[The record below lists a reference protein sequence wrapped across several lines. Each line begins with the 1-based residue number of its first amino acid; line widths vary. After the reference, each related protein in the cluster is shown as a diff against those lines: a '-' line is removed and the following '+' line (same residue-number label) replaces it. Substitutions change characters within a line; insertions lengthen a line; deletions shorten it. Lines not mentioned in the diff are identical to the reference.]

1 MVALRGATVL
11 LLLMCVGIASAG
23 CSTSA
28 KQSENAPPT
37 SADAAAGYDLARLS
51 EVKDDFPPDFTPSP
65 FGAAK
70 LDPAYVDLVGAVVSY
85 GKPFTVDPQEC
96 RALLKPVD
104 GQVGAVTNGS
114 LFDGPN
120 KQSIAVNADAPVT
133 VPAEIP
139 GANCYRMTFDVQNHA
154 VRTRGTA
161 ERITAPAI
169 DGAVTEALKIQA
181 DGYPDVEYYYAAIL
195 DDRLYVNV
203 AARVDPSF
211 AAQPLLPDLL
221 VKAVA
226 AVRGR

>member
-11 LLLMCVGIASAG
+11 LLVCVGIASAG

-28 KQSENAPPT
+28 KESENAPPT

-51 EVKDDFPPDFTPSP
+51 EVKDDFPPDFPPSP
-65 FGAAK
+65 FEVAK
-70 LDPAYVDLVGAVVSY
+70 LDPAYVDQVGAVVSY
-85 GKPFTVDPQEC
+85 GKPFTVDPQQC

-104 GQVGAVTNGS
+104 GQVGADTNGS
-114 LFDGPN
+114 RVDGPN

-139 GANCYRMTFDVQNHA
+139 ATGCDRVTFDVKNDA

-161 ERITAPAI
+161 ERITAPVI
-169 DGAVTEALKIQA
+169 DGAIIEALKIQI
-181 DGYPDVEYYYAAIL
+181 DGYPDVQYYYAAIL
-195 DDRLYVNV
+195 DNRIYVNV
-203 AARVDPSF
+203 AARLNPSF
-211 AAQPLLPDLL
+211 DAQPLLPDLL